1 MRRPRLEQVF
11 SRSTRLVGR
20 RIGDRY
26 VLVPV
31 VGQGADLDSVLD
43 LDRVSAFVW
52 EELQVPRTGASI
64 VDALVERFAVERE
77 RAESDLASLLET
89 LVAADAVE
97 AAGGRR

>member
-20 RIGDRY
+20 RIGERY

-52 EELQVPRTGASI
+52 DELQEPRTGASI
-64 VDALVERFAVERE
+64 VDALVERFEVERE
-77 RAESDLASLLET
+77 RAESDISSLLGA
-89 LVAADAVE
+89 LVAADAVV
-97 AAGGRR
+97 AGGGRR